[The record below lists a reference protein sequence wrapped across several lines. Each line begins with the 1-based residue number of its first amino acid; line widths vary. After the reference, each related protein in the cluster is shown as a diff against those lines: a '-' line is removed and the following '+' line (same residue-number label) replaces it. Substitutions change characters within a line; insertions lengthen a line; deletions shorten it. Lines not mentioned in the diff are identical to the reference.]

1 MQSTSVQPPPYPPF
15 PSWLSNEKSM
25 PQALIDQLKSPGK
38 LFIPVG
44 PPGEQYI
51 VEVIKD
57 KDGKVKSKKLYG
69 VMYVPL
75 CDGPTWMG
83 EVSS

>member
-1 MQSTSVQPPPYPPF
+1 VILKCEKVNAAPYDAIHVGAAAP
-15 PSWLSNEKSM
+15 SM
-25 PQALIDQLKSPGK
+25 PMDLVDQLKAPGK

-51 VEVIKD
+51 YEVIKD
-57 KDGKVKSKKLYG
+57 EEGNVKKKKLYG

-75 CDGPTWMG
+75 CDRPT
-83 EVSS
+83 

>member
-1 MQSTSVQPPPYPPF
+1 
-15 PSWLSNEKSM
+15 M
-25 PQALIDQLKSPGK
+25 PMALVEQLKAPGK

-51 VEVIKD
+51 FEVIKD
-57 KDGKVKSKKLYG
+57 EEGNVKKKKLYG

-75 CDGPTWMG
+75 CDRPT
-83 EVSS
+83 